1 MRQQLRGDL
10 DRHRQD
16 LRPKI
21 ESALPLAELDGMRLS
36 GFRSRL
42 ITNCL
47 RTDQSAQRRG
57 RASRGEMQPRAGMVV
72 PATLQTQ
79 SVRIITIISVQV
91 AVSFSG
97 WLTQRRQY
105 VAGGGDES
113 DGPAS

>member
-1 MRQQLRGDL
+1 MQQRLRGDL

-72 PATLQTQ
+72 PAALRTPKPTNYNHYLHAG
-79 SVRIITIISVQV
+79 RGKFFWM
-91 AVSFSG
+91 ADA
-97 WLTQRRQY
+97 RRRR
-105 VAGGGDES
+105 V
-113 DGPAS
+113 

>member
-47 RTDQSAQRRG
+47 RTDESGQHRG
-57 RASRGEMQPRAGMVV
+57 RASRGEMQPLAGMVV
-72 PATLQTQ
+72 PAALQTPK
-79 SVRIITIISVQV
+79 RTHYKHYLRADRGKFFCIADT
-91 AVSFSG
+91 
-97 WLTQRRQY
+97 RM
-105 VAGGGDES
+105 
-113 DGPAS
+113 